1 MLIVLPMFSRTCPV
15 YAIIGLLC
23 IVGILAPG
31 AAASSVSDR
40 PVVLS
45 HDLVVELRPPTH
57 ELIGRDQIDVELP
70 IRTTAV
76 TFSIS
81 PTVKIDRILFKVHPG
96 ASTATLSDTTLSF
109 TTEQVVQTP
118 TQRVTVTL
126 PGAHDGR
133 VTLVWIY
140 RGTID
145 DPPQEPRHLR
155 FVTPSETA
163 GHIGPEGVYL
173 SSESQWYPDIEGS
186 LSAYRLTALVPQGWS
201 VVTQGRKTEETT
213 DGAHVSSTWV
223 ISDRSEALTLV
234 ANKFAIKSRA
244 WKSRN
249 GQSIELATYFFPDN
263 AGLADEYLDATS
275 NYLDAYIPILGEFP
289 FEKFAVVEN
298 FFASGLGM
306 PSFTLLGSGSIK
318 RHYVQPYALGHEIV
332 HSWIG
337 NSVFNRADQA
347 NWVEGLTTYLANYY
361 WHERANDDR
370 QALEQRRLMLQGY
383 SVHVPPDQDYPVAAF
398 VRKHDER
405 DNAIGY
411 HKSAFVFHLLRR
423 EIGDEAFWRGL
434 KTFVSRYRNRTADW
448 ENIEAVF
455 AEESRRDLGWFFE
468 QWVER
473 GGSPSLSFGE
483 AAAYRVNGT
492 DGSDAWRLTVH
503 IQQGGRP
510 FRMAVP
516 VTIVMKHGAET
527 RWVSIGLS
535 SEHMAEL
542 TVQDQPLLVQL
553 DPEWMAFRRL
563 ARAQL
568 PPMLNGYV
576 TDRHRTVVRAFTDLA
591 SPLQHVV
598 TRITDQEAQLP
609 ESQRTRVLSID
620 GKPLPPE
627 GSVLVLAGPDQ
638 QGLVQSIVRES
649 CGNLAVLG
657 SEGFQIDGQTHSGP
671 AAAALLS
678 CRRADVPGSVV
689 TILYGGTSQAVAK
702 VSRFLF
708 YYGWQSYVIF
718 NDGAAVKRGLWQ
730 NEPEMKE
737 VRIESSH

>member
-1 MLIVLPMFSRTCPV
+1 MISRTCSV
-15 YAIIGLLC
+15 YSIIGLLS
-23 IVGILAPG
+23 IAGILAPG
-31 AAASSVSDR
+31 VAASSLSDR

-45 HDLVVELRPPTH
+45 HDLAVELRPSTH
-57 ELIGRDQIDVELP
+57 ELIGRDQIDIELP
-70 IRTTAV
+70 LRAAMV

-81 PTVKIDRILFKVHPG
+81 PTVKVERILLKTHPE
-96 ASTATLSDTTLSF
+96 ASAATVSDTALSF
-109 TTEQVVQTP
+109 TTEQVVQP
-118 TQRVTVTL
+118 PEQRVTVAL
-126 PGAHDGR
+126 PVTHDGR
-133 VTLVWIY
+133 VTLAWVY

-145 DPPQEPRHLR
+145 DPPKEPRHLR
-155 FVTPSETA
+155 FVTPSETG

-201 VVTQGRKTEETT
+201 VVTQGRKIEETT
-213 DGAHVSSTWV
+213 DGEHVSSTWV
-223 ISDRSEALTLV
+223 VSDRSEALTLV
-234 ANKFAIKSRA
+234 ANKFAVKSRA

-249 GQSIELATYFFPDN
+249 GQSIELATYFFPDD

-275 NYLDAYIPILGEFP
+275 NYLDAYISILGEFP

-361 WHERANDDR
+361 WHEWTHDDR
-370 QALEQRRLMLQGY
+370 QAMEQRRLMLQGY

-398 VRKHDER
+398 VRKRDER

-434 KTFVSRYRNRTADW
+434 KTFVSRYRNRTIDW
-448 ENIEAVF
+448 KNIEAVF
-455 AEESRRDLGWFFE
+455 AEESRRDLRWFFE

-483 AAAYRVNGT
+483 AAASRVTGT
-492 DGSDAWRLTVH
+492 DGRDAWRLTIH

-516 VTIVMKHGAET
+516 VTIVMKHGTET
-527 RWVSIGLS
+527 RWVSLGLS

-576 TDRHRTVVRAFTDLA
+576 TDRHRTAVKAFTDSA
-591 SPLQHVV
+591 SPLQQVV

-609 ESQRTRVLSID
+609 ESQRTRVLSIN
-620 GKPLPPE
+620 GEPLPPE

-638 QGLVQSIVRES
+638 QALVQSIVRES
-649 CGNLAVLG
+649 CGNLAVLE
-657 SEGFQIDGQTHSGP
+657 SEGVQIDGQTHSGP
-671 AAAALLS
+671 AAAVLLS

-689 TILYGGTSQAVAK
+689 TILYGVSSQAVAK

>member
-1 MLIVLPMFSRTCPV
+1 MFFRTYPL
-15 YAIIGLLC
+15 YSIIGFLC
-23 IVGILAPG
+23 IAGILTPG
-31 AAASSVSDR
+31 VAASSVSNR

-45 HDLVVELRPPTH
+45 HDLAVELRPSTH
-57 ELIGRDQIDVELP
+57 ELIGRDQVDIELP
-70 IRTTAV
+70 ISTTII

-81 PTVKIDRILFKVHPG
+81 PTVKIDRILFKARPG
-96 ASTATLSDTTLSF
+96 ASINTLSDTELSF
-109 TTEQVVQTP
+109 TTEQIVQP
-118 TQRVTVTL
+118 PMQRVTVAM
-126 PGAHDGR
+126 PGTHDGR
-133 VTLVWIY
+133 VTLAWIY
-140 RGTID
+140 RGIID
-145 DPPQEPRHLR
+145 DPPKEPRHLR

-201 VVTQGRKTEETT
+201 VMTQGRKTAETR
-213 DGAHVSSTWV
+213 DGEQVSSTWV
-223 ISDRSEALTLV
+223 VSDRSEALTLV
-234 ANKFAIKSRA
+234 ANKFAIKSRT

-275 NYLDAYIPILGEFP
+275 NYLDTYIPILGEFP

-361 WHERANDDR
+361 WHEWMHDDR
-370 QALEQRRLMLQGY
+370 QALEQRRMMLQGY
-383 SVHVPPDQDYPVAAF
+383 SVHVAPDQDYPVTAF
-398 VRKHDER
+398 VRKIDER

-434 KTFVSRYRNRTADW
+434 KTFVSRYRNRAADW
-448 ENIEAVF
+448 KNIEAVF
-455 AEESRRDLGWFFE
+455 AAESRRDLRWFFE

-473 GGSPSLSFGE
+473 GGAPSLSFGG
-483 AAAYRVNGT
+483 AAAYRVNET
-492 DGSDAWRLTVH
+492 DGRDAWRLTVH

-510 FRMAVP
+510 FQMAVP
-516 VTIVMKHGAET
+516 VKIVMNHGTET
-527 RWVSIGLS
+527 RWVSLGLS
-535 SEHMAEL
+535 SEHKAEF

-553 DPEWMAFRRL
+553 DPELMAFRRL
-563 ARAQL
+563 PRTQL

-576 TDRHRTVVRAFTDLA
+576 TDRHRTAVKAVTDPA
-591 SPLQHVV
+591 SPLQQVV
-598 TRITDQEAQLP
+598 TRITDQETQLP

-620 GKPLPPE
+620 GKPLPTE

-638 QGLVQSIVRES
+638 QKLVQSIVQES
-649 CGNLAVLG
+649 CGNLAVLE
-657 SEGFQIDGQTHSGP
+657 SEGFQIDGQTYDGP
-671 AAAALLS
+671 TMAVLLS
-678 CRRADVPGSVV
+678 CHRANVPGSVV
-689 TILYGGTSQAVAK
+689 SILYGLTPLAVAK

-737 VRIESSH
+737 VRIESSR

>member
-1 MLIVLPMFSRTCPV
+1 MFLRAYPV
-15 YAIIGLLC
+15 YSIIGLLC
-23 IVGILAPG
+23 AGTILAPG
-31 AAASSVSDR
+31 VAASSVSDR
-40 PVVLS
+40 PAVLS
-45 HDLVVELRPPTH
+45 HDLAVELRPSTH

-70 IRTTAV
+70 IRATTV

-81 PTVKIDRILFKVHPG
+81 PSMKIDSILFTTRQD
-96 ASTATLSDTTLSF
+96 ASPDTSSNTGLAF
-109 TTEQVVQTP
+109 TTEQIAQP
-118 TQRVTVTL
+118 PMQRVTVTL
-126 PGAHDGR
+126 PGTHNGR
-133 VTLVWIY
+133 VTLAWIY
-140 RGTID
+140 RGAID
-145 DPPQEPRHLR
+145 DPPKEPRHLR

-163 GHIGPEGVYL
+163 GHIGPEGVYM

-186 LSAYRLTALVPQGWS
+186 LSAYRLTALVPHGWS
-201 VVTQGRKTEETT
+201 VVTQGRKTEENT
-213 DGAHVSSTWV
+213 DGKQVSSTWV
-223 ISDRSEALTLV
+223 VSDRSEALTLV
-234 ANKFAIKSRA
+234 ANRFAVKSRA

-263 AGLADEYLDATS
+263 AGLADEYLDATA

-337 NSVFNRADQA
+337 NSVFNRAGQA

-361 WHERANDDR
+361 WHELTHDDR
-370 QALEQRRLMLQGY
+370 QALEQRRMMLQGY
-383 SVHVPPDQDYPVAAF
+383 SVHVAPDQDYPVAAF
-398 VRKHDER
+398 VRKSDER

-434 KTFVSRYRNRTADW
+434 RTFVSRYRNRAADW
-448 ENIEAVF
+448 ENIEAMF
-455 AEESRRDLGWFFE
+455 GEESRRDLRWFFE

-473 GGSPSLSFGE
+473 GGAPSLSFGD
-483 AAAYRVNGT
+483 AAANRVNSNKGR
-492 DGSDAWRLTVH
+492 DAWRLTVR
-503 IQQGGRP
+503 IQQSGGP

-516 VTIVMKHGAET
+516 VKIVMNNGTET
-527 RWVSIGLS
+527 RWVSLGPS
-535 SEHMAEL
+535 SEHMAEF
-542 TVQDQPLLVQL
+542 TIQDQPLLVQL
-553 DPEWMAFRRL
+553 DPDLMAFRRL

-576 TDRHRTVVRAFTDLA
+576 TDRHRTVVKAFADPA
-591 SPLQHVV
+591 SPLQQVLA
-598 TRITDQEAQLP
+598 RITDQESQLP
-609 ESQRTRVLSID
+609 ESQRTRPFDVDRMS
-620 GKPLPPE
+620 LPPE

-638 QGLVQSIVRES
+638 QKPVQSIVRAS
-649 CGNLAVLG
+649 CGDLAALG
-657 SEGFQIDGQTHSGP
+657 SEGFQIDGQTHDGP
-671 AAAALLS
+671 AMAVLLS
-678 CRRADVPGSVV
+678 CRRANVPGSVV
-689 TILYGGTSQAVAK
+689 TILYGVSSQAVAK

-718 NDGAAVKRGLWQ
+718 NDGVAVKRGLWQ

-737 VRIESSH
+737 VRIESIQ

>member
-1 MLIVLPMFSRTCPV
+1 MFLRTYSVNFIV
-15 YAIIGLLC
+15 GLLC
-23 IVGILAPG
+23 VGGILAPG
-31 AAASSVSDR
+31 MAASSVSNR

-45 HDLVVELRPPTH
+45 HDLAVELRPPTH

-70 IRTTAV
+70 ISATTV

-81 PTVKIDRILFKVHPG
+81 PTVKIDSILFKARPG
-96 ASTATLSDTTLSF
+96 ASTNTLSDTELAF
-109 TTEQVVQTP
+109 TTEQIVQP
-118 TQRVTVTL
+118 SMQRVTVTV
-126 PGAHDGR
+126 PGTHGGR
-133 VTLVWIY
+133 VTLAWIY
-140 RGTID
+140 RGTIY
-145 DPPQEPRHLR
+145 DPPKEPRHLR

-173 SSESQWYPDIEGS
+173 SSESQWYPDIDGS
-186 LSAYRLTALVPQGWS
+186 LSAYRLTVQVPQGWS
-201 VVTQGRKTEETT
+201 VVTQGRKTAETT
-213 DGAHVSSTWV
+213 DGKQVSSTWAV
-223 ISDRSEALTLV
+223 SDRSEALTLV
-234 ANKFAIKSRA
+234 ANKFAVKSRA

-361 WHERANDDR
+361 WHELTHDDR
-370 QALEQRRLMLQGY
+370 QALEQRRMMLQGY
-383 SVHVPPDQDYPVAAF
+383 SVYVAPDQDYPVAAF
-398 VRKHDER
+398 VRKSDER

-434 KTFVSRYRNRTADW
+434 KTLVSRYRNRAADW

-455 AEESRRDLGWFFE
+455 GEESRRDLRGFFE

-473 GGSPSLSFGE
+473 GGAPSLSFGD
-483 AAAYRVNGT
+483 AAASRVNGN
-492 DGSDAWRLTVH
+492 DGRDAWRLAIR
-503 IQQGGRP
+503 IQQSGRP

-516 VTIVMKHGAET
+516 VKIVMNNGTET
-527 RWVSIGLS
+527 RWVSLGLS
-535 SEHMAEL
+535 SEQMAEF

-553 DPEWMAFRRL
+553 DPDLTAFRRL

-576 TDRHRTVVRAFTDLA
+576 TDRHRTVVRAFTDPA
-591 SPLQHVV
+591 SPLQQVV
-598 TRITDQEAQLP
+598 TRITDQETQLP
-609 ESQRTRVLSID
+609 ESQRAGVIHVD
-620 GKPLPPE
+620 GTPLPPE

-638 QGLVQSIVRES
+638 QKPVQSIVQES
-649 CGNLAVLG
+649 CGNLAALG
-657 SEGFQIDGQTHSGP
+657 SEGFQIDGQTHDGP
-671 AAAALLS
+671 SMAVLLS
-678 CRRADVPGSVV
+678 CHRANVPGSVV
-689 TILYGGTSQAVAK
+689 SILYGVTSQAVAK

-737 VRIESSH
+737 VRIESIH

>member
-1 MLIVLPMFSRTCPV
+1 MYF
-15 YAIIGLLC
+15 IIGLLC
-23 IVGILAPG
+23 V
-31 AAASSVSDR
+31 ASSVAPGVAVSSASDR

-45 HDLVVELRPPTH
+45 HDLAVELRPSTH

-70 IRTTAV
+70 LHAATV

-81 PTVKIDRILFKVHPG
+81 PTVKIDRILFKARPE
-96 ASTATLSDTTLSF
+96 ASTATSSDTALSF
-109 TTEQVVQTP
+109 TIEHVVQP
-118 TQRVTVTL
+118 STQRVTVTL
-126 PGAHDGR
+126 PAAHDGR
-133 VTLVWIY
+133 VTLAWIY
-140 RGTID
+140 RGAID
-145 DPPQEPRHLR
+145 DPPKEPRHLR

-201 VVTQGRKTEETT
+201 VVTQGRKTEETA

-223 ISDRSEALTLV
+223 VSDRSEALTLV

-263 AGLADEYLDATS
+263 ADLADEYLDATS
-275 NYLDAYIPILGEFP
+275 NYLDTYIPILGEFP
-289 FEKFAVVEN
+289 FDRFAVVEN

-337 NSVFNRADQA
+337 NSVFNRAGQA

-361 WHERANDDR
+361 WHEWTHDDR
-370 QALEQRRLMLQGY
+370 QAIEQRRLMLQGY
-383 SVHVPPDQDYPVAAF
+383 SVHVAPDRDYPVAAF
-398 VRKHDER
+398 VRKSDER

-434 KTFVSRYRNRTADW
+434 KTFVSRYRNRAADW

-455 AEESRRDLGWFFE
+455 AEESRRDLKWFFG

-473 GGSPSLSFGE
+473 GDAPSLSFGD
-483 AAAYRVNGT
+483 ATAYRVTGT
-492 DGSDAWRLTVH
+492 DGRDAWRLMVS
-503 IQQGGRP
+503 IQQGSRP

-516 VTIVMKHGAET
+516 VKIVMRNGTET
-527 RWVSIGLS
+527 RWVSLGLS
-535 SEHMAEL
+535 SEHMAEF
-542 TVQDQPLLVQL
+542 TVQEQPLLVQL
-553 DPEWMAFRRL
+553 DPEVMAFRRL

-576 TDRHRTVVRAFTDLA
+576 TDRHRTVVKAFTDPA
-591 SPLQHVV
+591 SPLQQVV
-598 TRITDQEAQLP
+598 TRITDQETQLP
-609 ESQRTRVLSID
+609 ESQRTRVMSLD
-620 GKPLPPE
+620 GTPLPPE

-638 QGLVQSIVRES
+638 QKLVQSIAQES
-649 CGNLAVLG
+649 CGNLAVWG
-657 SEGFQIDGQTHSGP
+657 TEGFQIDGQTHNGP
-671 AAAALLS
+671 AAAVLLS
-678 CRRADVPGSVV
+678 CHRADVPGSVV
-689 TILYGGTSQAVAK
+689 AILYGGTAQAVAK

-737 VRIESSH
+737 VRIVSSH

>member
-1 MLIVLPMFSRTCPV
+1 MFSRTCPV

-57 ELIGRDQIDVELP
+57 ELIGRDQIDIELP
-70 IRTTAV
+70 LRAATV

-81 PTVKIDRILFKVHPG
+81 PTVKIDRILLKTHPA
-96 ASTATLSDTTLSF
+96 ASTATLPDTTLSF
-109 TTEQVVQTP
+109 TAEQVVQP
-118 TQRVTVTL
+118 PEQRVTVTL

-145 DPPQEPRHLR
+145 DPPKEPRHLR

-213 DGAHVSSTWV
+213 EGAHVSSTWV
-223 ISDRSEALTLV
+223 VSDRSEALTLV
-234 ANKFAIKSRA
+234 ANKFVVKSRA

-263 AGLADEYLDATS
+263 AALADEYLDATS
-275 NYLDAYIPILGEFP
+275 NYLDVYIPILGEFP
-289 FEKFAVVEN
+289 FERFAVVEN

-370 QALEQRRLMLQGY
+370 QAVEQRRLMLQGY

-455 AEESRRDLGWFFE
+455 AEESRRDLRWFFE
-468 QWVER
+468 QWVKQ
-473 GGSPSLSFGE
+473 GGSPSLSLGE

-492 DGSDAWRLTVH
+492 DGRDAWRLTVH
-503 IQQGGRP
+503 IRQGGRP

-563 ARAQL
+563 ARVQL

-689 TILYGGTSQAVAK
+689 TILYGASSQAVAK

-737 VRIESSH
+737 VRIVSSH

>member
-1 MLIVLPMFSRTCPV
+1 MFSRTCPAS
-15 YAIIGLLC
+15 AIIGLLC
-23 IVGILAPG
+23 IAGIGAPG
-31 AAASSVSDR
+31 VAASSISDR

-45 HDLVVELRPPTH
+45 HDLAVELRPSTH
-57 ELIGRDQIDVELP
+57 ELIGRDQIDIELP
-70 IRTTAV
+70 LRAAAV

-81 PTVKIDRILFKVHPG
+81 PTVKIDRILLRAHPA
-96 ASTATLSDTTLSF
+96 ASTATVSDTALSYA
-109 TTEQVVQTP
+109 TEQVVQP
-118 TQRVTVTL
+118 PEQRVTIAL

-145 DPPQEPRHLR
+145 DPPKEPRHLR

-213 DGAHVSSTWV
+213 DGEHVSSTWV
-223 ISDRSEALTLV
+223 VSDRSEALTLV
-234 ANKFAIKSRA
+234 ANRFAIKSRA

-275 NYLDAYIPILGEFP
+275 NYLDVYIPILGEFP

-361 WHERANDDR
+361 WHEWTHDDR
-370 QALEQRRLMLQGY
+370 QAMEQRRLMLQGY

-398 VRKHDER
+398 VRKRDER

-473 GGSPSLSFGE
+473 DGSPSLSFGE

-492 DGSDAWRLTVH
+492 DGGDAWRLTVH

-527 RWVSIGLS
+527 RWVSLGLS
-535 SEHMAEL
+535 SEHMAEF

-576 TDRHRTVVRAFTDLA
+576 TDRHRTVVKAFTDPA
-591 SPLQHVV
+591 SPLQQVV

-609 ESQRTRVLSID
+609 ESQRTRVLSIE

-638 QGLVQSIVRES
+638 QSLVQSIVRES

-657 SEGFQIDGQTHSGP
+657 SEGFQIDGQTYSGP

-689 TILYGGTSQAVAK
+689 TVLYGGTSQAVAK

-718 NDGAAVKRGLWQ
+718 DDGAAVKRGLWQ

>member
-1 MLIVLPMFSRTCPV
+1 MFSRTCPV
-15 YAIIGLLC
+15 SAIIGLLC
-23 IVGILAPG
+23 IAGIWAPG
-31 AAASSVSDR
+31 VAASSISDR

-45 HDLVVELRPPTH
+45 HDLAVELRPSTH
-57 ELIGRDQIDVELP
+57 ELIGRDQIDIELP
-70 IRTTAV
+70 LRAAAV

-81 PTVKIDRILFKVHPG
+81 PTVKIDRILLRAHSAV
-96 ASTATLSDTTLSF
+96 STATVSDTALSF
-109 TTEQVVQTP
+109 TTEQVVRP
-118 TQRVTVTL
+118 PEQRVTVAL

-145 DPPQEPRHLR
+145 DPPKEPRHLR

-201 VVTQGRKTEETT
+201 VVTQGKKTEETT
-213 DGAHVSSTWV
+213 DGEHVSSTWV
-223 ISDRSEALTLV
+223 VSDRSEALTLV
-234 ANKFAIKSRA
+234 ANRFAIKSRA

-275 NYLDAYIPILGEFP
+275 NYLDVYIPILGEFP

-337 NSVFNRADQA
+337 NSVFNRADQP

-361 WHERANDDR
+361 WHEWTHDDR
-370 QALEQRRLMLQGY
+370 QAMEQRRLMLQGY

-398 VRKHDER
+398 VRKRDER

-434 KTFVSRYRNRTADW
+434 KTFVSRYRNRNADW

-468 QWVER
+468 QWVKR

-492 DGSDAWRLTVH
+492 EGGDAWRLTVH

-527 RWVSIGLS
+527 RWVSLGLS
-535 SEHMAEL
+535 SEHMAEF

-553 DPEWMAFRRL
+553 DPEWMVFRRL

-576 TDRHRTVVRAFTDLA
+576 TDRHRTVVKAFTDPA
-591 SPLQHVV
+591 SPLQQVV

-609 ESQRTRVLSID
+609 ESQRTRVLSIE
-620 GKPLPPE
+620 GNPLPPE

-638 QGLVQSIVRES
+638 QSLVQSIVRES

-671 AAAALLS
+671 SAAALLS

-718 NDGAAVKRGLWQ
+718 NDGAALKRGLWQ

-737 VRIESSH
+737 VRIGSSH

>member
-1 MLIVLPMFSRTCPV
+1 MFSRTYPV
-15 YAIIGLLC
+15 YSIIGLLC
-23 IVGILAPG
+23 IAGILAPG

-81 PTVKIDRILFKVHPG
+81 PTVKIDRILFKTHPE
-96 ASTATLSDTTLSF
+96 ASTATFSDTTLSF
-109 TTEQVVQTP
+109 TTEQVVQPP

-140 RGTID
+140 RGAID
-145 DPPQEPRHLR
+145 DPPKEPRHLR

-213 DGAHVSSTWV
+213 DGEHVSSTWV
-223 ISDRSEALTLV
+223 VSDRSEALTLV
-234 ANKFAIKSRA
+234 ANRFAIKSRA

-275 NYLDAYIPILGEFP
+275 NYLDTYIPILGEFP

-361 WHERANDDR
+361 WHEWTHDDR
-370 QALEQRRLMLQGY
+370 QAMEQRRLMLQGY
-383 SVHVPPDQDYPVAAF
+383 SVYVAPDQDYPVAAF
-398 VRKHDER
+398 IRKSDER

-434 KTFVSRYRNRTADW
+434 KTFVGRYRNRAADW
-448 ENIEAVF
+448 KNIETVF
-455 AEESRRDLGWFFE
+455 AEESHRDLRWFFG

-473 GGSPSLSFGE
+473 GGAPSLSFGD

-492 DGSDAWRLTVH
+492 DGRDAWRLTVH

-516 VTIVMKHGAET
+516 VTIVMNNGAET
-527 RWVSIGLS
+527 RWVSLGLS
-535 SEHMAEL
+535 SEHMAEF
-542 TVQDQPLLVQL
+542 TVQDRPLLVQL

-576 TDRHRTVVRAFTDLA
+576 TDRHRTVVKAFTDPA

-598 TRITDQEAQLP
+598 TRITDQETQLP
-609 ESQRTRVLSID
+609 ESQRTRVWSID

-638 QGLVQSIVRES
+638 QRLVQSIVRES
-649 CGNLAVLG
+649 CGNLAALA
-657 SEGFQIDGQTHSGP
+657 SEGVQIDGQTQNGP
-671 AAAALLS
+671 ALAVLLS
-678 CRRADVPGSVV
+678 CHRANVPDSVV
-689 TILYGGTSQAVAK
+689 TILYGVSSQAVAK

-737 VRIESSH
+737 VRIEPVQ

>member
-1 MLIVLPMFSRTCPV
+1 MFSRTCPV
-15 YAIIGLLC
+15 SAIIGLLC
-23 IVGILAPG
+23 IAGIWAPG
-31 AAASSVSDR
+31 VAASSISDR

-45 HDLVVELRPPTH
+45 HDLAVELRPSTH
-57 ELIGRDQIDVELP
+57 ELIGRDQIDIQLP
-70 IRTTAV
+70 LRAAAV

-81 PTVKIDRILFKVHPG
+81 PTVKIDRILLRAHP
-96 ASTATLSDTTLSF
+96 AVSTATVSDTALSF
-109 TTEQVVQTP
+109 TTEQVVRP
-118 TQRVTVTL
+118 PEQRVTVAL

-145 DPPQEPRHLR
+145 DPPKEPRHLR

-201 VVTQGRKTEETT
+201 VVTQGEKTEETT
-213 DGAHVSSTWV
+213 DGEHVSSTWV
-223 ISDRSEALTLV
+223 VSDRSEALTLV
-234 ANKFAIKSRA
+234 ANRFAIKSRA

-275 NYLDAYIPILGEFP
+275 NYLDVYIPILGEFP

-337 NSVFNRADQA
+337 NSVFNRADQP

-361 WHERANDDR
+361 WHEWTHDDR
-370 QALEQRRLMLQGY
+370 QAMEQRRLMLQGY

-398 VRKHDER
+398 VRKRDER

-434 KTFVSRYRNRTADW
+434 KTFVSRYRNRNADW

-492 DGSDAWRLTVH
+492 EGGDAWRLTVH

-527 RWVSIGLS
+527 RWVSLGLS
-535 SEHMAEL
+535 SEHMAEF

-553 DPEWMAFRRL
+553 DPEWMVFRRL

-576 TDRHRTVVRAFTDLA
+576 TDRHRTVVKAFTDPA
-591 SPLQHVV
+591 SPLQQVV

-609 ESQRTRVLSID
+609 ESQRTRVLSIE
-620 GKPLPPE
+620 GNPLPPE

-638 QGLVQSIVRES
+638 QSLVQSIVRES

-671 AAAALLS
+671 SAAALLS

-737 VRIESSH
+737 VRIGSSH

>member
-1 MLIVLPMFSRTCPV
+1 MFSRTCPV
-15 YAIIGLLC
+15 SAIIGLLC
-23 IVGILAPG
+23 IAGIWAPG
-31 AAASSVSDR
+31 AAASSISDR

-45 HDLVVELRPPTH
+45 HDLAVELRPSTH
-57 ELIGRDQIDVELP
+57 ELIGRDQIDIELP
-70 IRTTAV
+70 LRAAAV

-81 PTVKIDRILFKVHPG
+81 PTVKIDRILLRAHP
-96 ASTATLSDTTLSF
+96 AVSTATVSDTALSF
-109 TTEQVVQTP
+109 TTEQVVQP
-118 TQRVTVTL
+118 PEQRVTVAL

-145 DPPQEPRHLR
+145 DPPKEPRHLR

-201 VVTQGRKTEETT
+201 VVTQGKKTEETT
-213 DGAHVSSTWV
+213 DGEHVSSTWV
-223 ISDRSEALTLV
+223 VSDRSEALTLV
-234 ANKFAIKSRA
+234 ANRFAIKSRA

-275 NYLDAYIPILGEFP
+275 NYLDVYIPILGEFP

-361 WHERANDDR
+361 WHEWTHDDR
-370 QALEQRRLMLQGY
+370 QAMEQRRLMLQGY

-398 VRKHDER
+398 VRKRDER

-468 QWVER
+468 QWVKR

-492 DGSDAWRLTVH
+492 DGGDAWRLTVH

-527 RWVSIGLS
+527 RWVSLGLS
-535 SEHMAEL
+535 SEHMAEF

-553 DPEWMAFRRL
+553 DPEWMVFRRL

-576 TDRHRTVVRAFTDLA
+576 TDRHRTVVKAFTDPA
-591 SPLQHVV
+591 SPLQQVV

-609 ESQRTRVLSID
+609 ESQRTRVLSIE
-620 GKPLPPE
+620 GNPLPPE

-638 QGLVQSIVRES
+638 QSLVQSIVRES

-671 AAAALLS
+671 SAAALLS

-737 VRIESSH
+737 VRIGSSH